1 MQVFTLLLLAIFSM
15 PAAIAQNYWG
25 PHFEARASMVA
36 YHAANLGAGK
46 MLLIG
51 DSNTEAFWWNN
62 LSGCSAINAGM
73 GGARIRDIS
82 TRAAAIAAVTQPKH
96 VHLMI
101 GTNNVTL
108 PAGHAELATMQ
119 ADIESIIAAFQ
130 AYGGL
135 VVVWP
140 VAPFSPLW
148 STDNS
153 RRDQINAAALAAAIA
168 RGAYWDWYWPNTIT
182 IYGSTNNGQVTS
194 GHAVTGALV
203 SDGVHFSASTQVSR
217 YYHIEVWRQYIKN
230 QTGVDCQ

>member
-1 MQVFTLLLLAIFSM
+1 MKKLVLLILAFFGM
-15 PAAIAQNYWG
+15 AVNAQNYWE
-25 PHFEARASMVA
+25 PHFEARSAMVA
-36 YHAANLGAGK
+36 YHAATLGTGK
-46 MLLIG
+46 TLLIG

-62 LSGCSAINAGM
+62 LSGCPAINAGM

-108 PAGHAELATMQ
+108 PSGHAELATMQ
-119 ADIESIIAAFQ
+119 ADIETIIAAFQ
-130 AYGGL
+130 AYGAQ

-140 VAPFSPLW
+140 AAPFTSNW
-148 STDNS
+148 STDNT
-153 RRDQINAAALAAAIA
+153 RRDQINAAAQAAASA

-194 GHAVTGALV
+194 GYAVTGALV
-203 SDGVHFSASTQVSR
+203 GDGVHFSASTQTSR
-217 YYHIEVWRQYIKN
+217 YHRIEVWRQHIKN
-230 QTGVDCQ
+230 QTGIDCQ